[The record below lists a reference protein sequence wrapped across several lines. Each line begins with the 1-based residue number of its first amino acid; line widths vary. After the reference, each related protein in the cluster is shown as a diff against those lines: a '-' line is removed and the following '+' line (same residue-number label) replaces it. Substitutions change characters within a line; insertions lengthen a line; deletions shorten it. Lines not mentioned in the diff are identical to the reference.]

1 MPTSILLEINEP
13 EWIIFFAKKT
23 EELCDHQ
30 YSEDNEY
37 SCLRMSNGM
46 VYAYNGVYAM
56 TNSDNMTY
64 QIITVTPEHLGIA
77 LIDTKEIS
85 KTKKGLINQIETFL
99 TSLHRVIVETTGR
112 AQVPVR
118 DFSDHT
124 LDDIREQII
133 KDNSL

>member
-1 MPTSILLEINEP
+1 MPTRILLEINEL
-13 EWIIFFAKKT
+13 EWVGFFVKNI
-23 EELCDHQ
+23 EELRDHQ
-30 YSEDNEY
+30 YSKDNEY
-37 SCLRMSNGM
+37 NCLRMSNGM

-56 TNSDNMTY
+56 TNSDNMAY
-64 QIITVTPEHLGIA
+64 QIIIVTPEHLGIT

-85 KTKKGLINQIETFL
+85 KIKKELINKIEIFL
-99 TSLHRVIVETTGR
+99 TLLHRVIVETTGR

-118 DFSDHT
+118 DFSDHS